1 MKKGTDIPN
10 NYLEKNYNSI
20 DFLAH
25 QLQTTKHKHPIN
37 MKNNIKTLTL
47 SALAALAI
55 IGAQSCKSKKQAP
68 SLQSQTGAVEI
79 SVPFTGKEF
88 QSDKEYFRSKA
99 LGNSMDLSTA
109 KKIALQN
116 AKSEM
121 ASLIQTTVK
130 KVTEQY
136 TNQRQ
141 IASTQEFSNKFEE
154 MSREVT
160 NQVLTDVRI
169 IGEKQFRETNGTY
182 TWWIAVE
189 ANKETVLNGIN
200 KSISNNQRLQQDYD
214 KKKFEEIFNSEMDK
228 LAKERG
234 Y

>member
-1 MKKGTDIPN
+1 MKT
-10 NYLEKNYNSI
+10 
-20 DFLAH
+20 
-25 QLQTTKHKHPIN
+25 
-37 MKNNIKTLTL
+37 NNIRLL
-47 SALAALAI
+47 SAAFLITAIAAVSV
-55 IGAQSCKSKKQAP
+55 SCKSKKQAP

-214 KKKFEEIFNSEMDK
+214 RKKFEEIFNSEMDK

>member
-1 MKKGTDIPN
+1 
-10 NYLEKNYNSI
+10 
-20 DFLAH
+20 
-25 QLQTTKHKHPIN
+25 
-37 MKNNIKTLTL
+37 
-47 SALAALAI
+47 
-55 IGAQSCKSKKQAP
+55 
-68 SLQSQTGAVEI
+68 
-79 SVPFTGKEF
+79 
-88 QSDKEYFRSKA
+88 
-99 LGNSMDLSTA
+99 MDLSTA

-160 NQVLTDVRI
+160 NQILTDVRI

-182 TWWIAVE
+182 TWWVAVE

-200 KSISNNQRLQQDYD
+200 KSISNNQKLQQDYD
-214 KKKFEEIFNSEMDK
+214 RKKFEEIFNSEMDK